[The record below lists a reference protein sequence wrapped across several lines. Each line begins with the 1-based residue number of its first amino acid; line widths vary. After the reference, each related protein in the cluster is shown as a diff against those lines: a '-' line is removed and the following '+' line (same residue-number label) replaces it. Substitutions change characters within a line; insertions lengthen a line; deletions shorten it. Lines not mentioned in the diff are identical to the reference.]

1 MDSRIKG
8 TTRLLGLIGSPVG
21 HSGSPAMHNYGFQAL
36 GIDAAYLA
44 FDIKEDQVKD
54 AISAVRTLN
63 MQGINVTMPCKTEA
77 AKYMDELS
85 PAASEHCGKQGR
97 KTLRTYNRRRRIC
110 GKP

>member
-44 FDIKEDQVKD
+44 FDIKEDQVKRCHQR
-54 AISAVRTLN
+54 SAN
-63 MQGINVTMPCKTEA
+63 TEYA
-77 AKYMDELS
+77 GAQCDHAVQDRGSKIY
-85 PAASEHCGKQGR
+85 G
-97 KTLRTYNRRRRIC
+97 
-110 GKP
+110 

>member
-63 MQGINVTMPCKTEA
+63 MQGLNVTMPCKTEA

-85 PAASEHCGKQGR
+85 PAARLIRSEERRVGKE
-97 KTLRTYNRRRRIC
+97 C
-110 GKP
+110 